1 MKKKKQDQITIIAP
15 NGKIPEEMILCYND
29 EDNDR
34 YTCRM
39 TGKGGELLN
48 MLSAIIAGMMEEFP
62 VFMVMEAVAKGL
74 KKSSVENDIL
84 KIAKKLGINVE
95 GEDDDDD
102 DAED

>member
-1 MKKKKQDQITIIAP
+1 MNKKKQDQITIIAP

-48 MLSAIIAGMMEEFP
+48 MLSDIIAGVVEEFP
-62 VFMVMEAVAKGL
+62 VFMVMEAVAKAL
-74 KKSSVENDIL
+74 KRSSAENDIL
-84 KIAKKLGINVE
+84 KIAKKLGMNVE
-95 GEDDDDD
+95 GYEDDADCT
-102 DAED
+102 ED